1 LKKIIEGMG
10 KDAMNKTLNLYKQIS
25 KFPLGKH
32 IFSKGLTFRAPFF
45 STIHPLVSDLG
56 FGFCTVEI
64 KDRRSVRNHLGTINA
79 GAMCTL
85 SELTGG
91 LAVEASIPSNLRWLP
106 KEMTVNYTKKAKGK
120 LIGLCSFDPNI
131 LVPGD
136 IKMPIDIKDE
146 SGDTVLR
153 ATILFYIS
161 ERPNK

>member
-1 LKKIIEGMG
+1 MG
-10 KDAMNKTLNLYKQIS
+10 EDAMNKTLDLYKKIS
-25 KFPLGKH
+25 KFPLGNY
-32 IFSKGLTFRAPFF
+32 IFTKGLTFRAPYF
-45 STIHPLVSDLG
+45 STIHPLVKDLSSG
-56 FGFCTVEI
+56 LCKVEI
-64 KDRRSVRNHLGTINA
+64 KDRRSIRNHIGTINA

-120 LIGLCSFDPNI
+120 LIGLCSFDPNT

-146 SGDTVLR
+146 SGDTVLK

>member
-1 LKKIIEGMG
+1 
-10 KDAMNKTLNLYKQIS
+10 MNKTLNLYKQIS
-25 KFPLGKH
+25 KFPLGNH
-32 IFSKGLTFRAPFF
+32 IYSKGLTFRAPFF
-45 STIHPLVSDLG
+45 STIHPLVTDLSS
-56 FGFCTVEI
+56 GFCKVEI
-64 KDRRSVRNHLGTINA
+64 KDRRSIRNHLGTINA

-120 LIGLCSFDPNI
+120 LIGFCSFNPNI

-136 IKMPIDIKDE
+136 IKMPIEIKDE
-146 SGDTVLR
+146 SGDTVLK

-161 ERPNK
+161 ERPVK